1 MFALSLKHPCNQL
14 AFCIFSLSFYMNKPL
29 LYQYSI
35 RIFQIFI
42 CIEES
47 CLYISFFFAGSGKK
61 LQLALRSPSLAASL
75 KSCKLSVTGKKFFWV
90 MFHIVKIEF
99 ALICSNQIFIY
110 SIKPTTLST
119 R

>member
-1 MFALSLKHPCNQL
+1 MPVYFT
-14 AFCIFSLSFYMNKPL
+14 
-29 LYQYSI
+29 
-35 RIFQIFI
+35 
-42 CIEES
+42 
-47 CLYISFFFAGSGKK
+47 FFAGSEKK

-75 KSCKLSVTGKKFFWV
+75 KSCKLYVTRDLVLKTLFWV

-99 ALICSNQIFIY
+99 ALIGSNQIFIY